1 MTVMKVFT
9 LSLIFLISALL
20 ITSCNT
26 PLTGDTYSNPNLYGQ
41 EEIESAFPE
50 QELGWARENLDL
62 RAIGELIEEAD
73 NAEEL
78 EYLLNSRDG
87 VNNMDLNGDGYV
99 DYISVREFDDRYDD
113 ERGFSFYS
121 MFGSDAIQEILTVV
135 FDRDGYGRYD
145 DGYDEYGYR
154 YPGSRVLII
163 GDDMIYGDDYYYE
176 ANWVDRPVTFVDW
189 VFSDRDY
196 YRSPYYYGYYPDYY
210 QPYTIVETTVYRTR
224 IEQYYYD
231 STPAFVYTTQPT
243 VTEIRIES
251 PYRDRSLDRIY
262 ANLAKPT
269 KEQVDFLRNDPTV
282 SEVLQVRSERIK
294 EGKNSS
300 EGPERAGKPERFERS
315 DSGARD
321 NPNKLERAERVRGE
335 RPEKFDRSGGSERDF
350 SGGKPE
356 KVARDNPN
364 RAERPEKSER
374 AEKSDRPGKF
384 ERAEQV
390 RIERPQKQER
400 PNKAER
406 FENRSNP
413 GRVER
418 QNSPRVERQQPQ
430 RTERPQPVRVERP
443 NQQRVERPQP
453 NRVERP
459 SQQRTE
465 RPQPV
470 RVERPRPQQQQQ
482 VQRQSPPQQVQRQQP
497 AKVERPKPQQEQRVA
512 PQGGGGNGKGK
523 GKP

>member
-1 MTVMKVFT
+1 MKVFT
-9 LSLIFLISALL
+9 LSLIFLISALF

-26 PLTGDTYSNPNLYGQ
+26 PLTEESYSNPRPYA
-41 EEIESAFPE
+41 EEEVESAFSH

-78 EYLLNSRDG
+78 EYLLNSRNG
-87 VNNMDLNGDGYV
+87 VNNLDLNGDGYV
-99 DYISVREFDDRYDD
+99 DYISVREFDDRYDN

-121 MFGSDAIQEILTVV
+121 MFGSDAIQEILTIV

-145 DGYDEYGYR
+145 DGYDEYGYS

-176 ANWVDRPVTFVDW
+176 ANWVDRPVSFVTW

-224 IEQYYYD
+224 IEEYYYD

-243 VTEIRIES
+243 VTEIKIES

-269 KEQVDFLRNDPTV
+269 KEQVEFLRNDSTV
-282 SEVLQVRSERIK
+282 SEVVRVRSERIK
-294 EGKNSS
+294 EGRNSL
-300 EGPERAGKPERFERS
+300 ERPERAERIERSGKPERDFSGGPERV
-315 DSGARD
+315 ARD
-321 NPNKLERAERVRGE
+321 NSERGNPNKAERTEQGGNPNKLERAE
-335 RPEKFDRSGGSERDF
+335 
-350 SGGKPE
+350 
-356 KVARDNPN
+356 
-364 RAERPEKSER
+364 
-374 AEKSDRPGKF
+374 
-384 ERAEQV
+384 QV
-390 RIERPQKQER
+390 RIEKPR
-400 PNKAER
+400 KAER

-413 GRVER
+413 GRVERPDSPRMEKQNSPRTER

-430 RTERPQPVRVERP
+430 RTERPQPAKVERP
-443 NQQRVERPQP
+443 KPQRVERPQP
-453 NRVERP
+453 SRVERQQP
-459 SQQRTE
+459 QRTE

-470 RVERPRPQQQQQ
+470 RVERPKPQQ

-497 AKVERPKPQQEQRVA
+497 AKVERPKPQQEQRVK
-512 PQGGGGNGKGK
+512 PQGGGNQGGGGGGGKGK
-523 GKP
+523 IKP